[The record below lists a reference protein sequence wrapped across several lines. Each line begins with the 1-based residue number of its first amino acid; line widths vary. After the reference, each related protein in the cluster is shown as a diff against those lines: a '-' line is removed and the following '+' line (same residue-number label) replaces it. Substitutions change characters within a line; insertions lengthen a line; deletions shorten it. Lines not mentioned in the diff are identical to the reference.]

1 MTTQPLSTPTLPT
14 QFTSN
19 VSLPI
24 SPGGGNQPLVATQMP
39 QSQPTGANQ
48 HKSRSLLKV
57 GIFIVLLFILVGG
70 IGVAFFLSTQT
81 QEIRQQADET
91 PEPTPPAFTYHAPV
105 SGTSILSRSNNGE
118 VDTIVASIEF
128 DGNPSCLNGTCRA
141 NVRVVPDKFPEL
153 GSEIKCK
160 INTATVVYYNMQT
173 KTDDGVYP
181 ANVALPTGGAN
192 ANCARPLTFCADGS
206 DPNCERG
213 NFMAYGP
220 PISQCGGDP
229 YACTHF
235 VAEVPFSLRSI
246 DQSCG
251 CSQLDVS
258 VSNISFSCDGD
269 TQIITYTKEEGD
281 TSVGGYAYGYSTAQ
295 CSATPP
301 TNTPAPTISTPT
313 NTPPPGATVT
323 PTSRP
328 TNTPPPGA
336 TMTPT
341 PTPVS
346 VGPMCV
352 SISMSPTSPKLND
365 QVTFTC
371 GRVTG
376 ITEYQFRYF
385 EPGSSTPLPL
395 SSANI
400 NVSSPLTITK
410 TGNYRAQC
418 RVCPS
423 NADRNDTCADPN
435 WGWDPVPTP

>member
-24 SPGGGNQPLVATQMP
+24 SPGAGNQPLTAP
-39 QSQPTGANQ
+39 QIPQPLSSGTNQ
-48 HKSRSLLKV
+48 HKSRSLIKI
-57 GIFIVLLFILVGG
+57 GIFIFLLFVLVGG
-70 IGVAFFLSTQT
+70 IGVAFFLNTQT
-81 QEIRQQADET
+81 QEIRQQADEI

-105 SGTSILSRSNNGE
+105 SGTSVLSRSDNGE

-128 DGNPSCLNGTCRA
+128 DNSPSCLNGACRA
-141 NVRVVPDKFPEL
+141 NVRVVPDKFPDL
-153 GSEIKCK
+153 GSEIRCR

-181 ANVALPTGGAN
+181 ANVALPAGGAN
-192 ANCARPLTFCADGS
+192 ANCARPLTYCADGS

-220 PISQCGGDP
+220 PTSQCGGDP
-229 YACTHF
+229 YACRYF
-235 VAEVPFSLRSI
+235 VAEIPFSLRSI

-269 TQIITYTKEEGD
+269 TQTITYTKEEGD

-295 CSATPP
+295 CSANPP
-301 TNTPAPTISTPT
+301 TNTPAPPT
-313 NTPPPGATVT
+313 NTP
-323 PTSRP
+323 
-328 TNTPPPGA
+328 TPPIN
-336 TMTPT
+336 TPT
-341 PTPVS
+341 PTPPVVNS
-346 VGPMCV
+346 PTPTSPPNSTPTPTPAIAGPMCA
-352 SISMSPTSPKLND
+352 SISMNPTSPKLND

-371 GRVTG
+371 GKVTG

-385 EPGSSTPLPL
+385 EPGSSTPISL
-395 SSANI
+395 SAANA
-400 NVSSPLTITK
+400 NVSSPLTLTK

-418 RVCPS
+418 RICPS
-423 NADRNDTCADPN
+423 NADRNDSCANPN